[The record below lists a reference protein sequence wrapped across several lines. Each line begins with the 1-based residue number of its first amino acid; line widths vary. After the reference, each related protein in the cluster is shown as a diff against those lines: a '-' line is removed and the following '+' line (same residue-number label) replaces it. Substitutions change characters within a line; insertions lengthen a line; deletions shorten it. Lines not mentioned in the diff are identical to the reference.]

1 MAGAMH
7 KRKKLG
13 QHFLVD
19 GQIADRIVDE
29 SGVKEGDRVLE
40 VGPGRGVLTRR
51 LIDKGAFVRAVELDR
66 YLYSTLKEKLD
77 KPGVCEIEW
86 GNALKFDFDSIEA
99 PFHIVS
105 NLPYSV
111 SVALIK
117 MFFDHMDKI
126 KSMTL
131 MVQSEV
137 AARLTAVAG
146 DSAYGSLSVYTSYHC
161 QTERLFTVSPT
172 AFTPR
177 PKVES
182 AVIGLK
188 PLSGKEPP
196 VNAPDKTAFFK
207 FVMTCF
213 KHRRKTIKNNL
224 RDLWPDAGSFEKSLL
239 SAGVGETER
248 PQEISLNR
256 FQALFREW
264 EKSPSP

>member
-1 MAGAMH
+1 MAVGRR
-7 KRKKLG
+7 KRRKLG

-19 GQIADRIVDE
+19 EGIADRIVEE

-66 YLYSTLKEKLD
+66 HLHAQLKEKLD

-99 PFHIVS
+99 PFDIVS

-117 MFFDHMDKI
+117 MFFDHIGKI

-137 AARLTAVAG
+137 AKRLTAKAG

-161 QTERLFTVSPT
+161 KTERLFTVQPK
-172 AFTPR
+172 AFSPR

-188 PLSGKEPP
+188 PLPDGEEPP
-196 VNAPDKTAFFK
+196 VNAPDKEAFFK
-207 FVMTCF
+207 FVAASF
-213 KHRRKTIKNNL
+213 VHRRKTIKNNL
-224 RDLWPDAGSFEKSLL
+224 RDLWPDIGSFEKSLL
-239 SAGVGETER
+239 TTGVEGSER
-248 PQEISLNR
+248 PQEISLDR
-256 FQALFREW
+256 FAALFNEW
-264 EKSPSP
+264 EKNS